1 MQISSYNEGRDDNG
15 DPVVL
20 FFLFRRSNECI
31 VALGTTSSLDSLQ
44 VLNNGQAGQGKGRVK
59 GLTGRWDEGAWL
71 LCPDWVLQEVIMQ
84 EENDQQGERIQV
96 MRS

>member
-1 MQISSYNEGRDDNG
+1 M
-15 DPVVL
+15 
-20 FFLFRRSNECI
+20 
-31 VALGTTSSLDSLQ
+31 
-44 VLNNGQAGQGKGRVK
+44 LNNGQAGQGKGRVK